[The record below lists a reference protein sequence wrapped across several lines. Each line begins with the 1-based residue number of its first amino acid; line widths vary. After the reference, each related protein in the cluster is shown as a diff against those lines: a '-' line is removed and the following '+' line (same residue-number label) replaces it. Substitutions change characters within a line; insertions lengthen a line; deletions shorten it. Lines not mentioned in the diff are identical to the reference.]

1 MSDIIRALFGFHQHI
16 VNINLHGTAEQRSEH
31 FLHQPLI
38 SGPCILQSEGHHI
51 IEIQSVG
58 RDERCLF
65 YIRGV
70 HRDLV
75 ISKESVK
82 KG

>member
-1 MSDIIRALFGFHQHI
+1 MIRALFGLHQHV

-31 FLHQPLI
+31 FHHQPLI

-58 RDERCLF
+58 HDEGCLF
-65 YIRGV
+65 CIRGV
-70 HRDLV
+70 QKDLV
-75 ISKESVK
+75 VSRESVQ